1 MGYIILNTSG
11 LLQESLWMI
20 SVLIIEDDTST
31 RLVTKLHLKNEYQIL
46 EAANGLEAL
55 DILEQQHVDLHSVLM
70 LI

>member
-1 MGYIILNTSG
+1 MGYI
-11 LLQESLWMI
+11 MI

-46 EAANGLEAL
+46 EAVNGLEAL

-70 LI
+70 II